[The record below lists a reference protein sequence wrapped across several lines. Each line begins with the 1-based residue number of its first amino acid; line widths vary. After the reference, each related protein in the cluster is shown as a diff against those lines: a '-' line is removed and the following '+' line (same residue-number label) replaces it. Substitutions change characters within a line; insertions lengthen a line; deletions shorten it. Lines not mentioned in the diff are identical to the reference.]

1 MGTTLHVFDYF
12 TQRPKCAAVNI
23 VFGDE
28 PLLKQLVL
36 TDLRQRVLEDPEI
49 PYGLY
54 DGDAIDWRD
63 VIDELSTVSL
73 FGGGGTRLV
82 VVRRADP
89 LVTKFRNRIEDY
101 FERPDKHGALVLE
114 VSKWAANTRLYKLA
128 GKLGLQ
134 IECRAPQSGA
144 GKNRNVDRGRV
155 SQWLVQWARDQHH
168 VELTQPVAF
177 QLVDLIG
184 VEFGL
189 LDQEIAR
196 LALYTEADNRITEPL
211 VQQHAGGWR
220 AKTVWQL
227 LDTALAGNAADALH
241 QLDLL
246 FQAGQ
251 EPTALMGPISW
262 SLRRFAAATRA
273 YQRAERQGHR
283 LHLANA
289 LEQGGF
295 YRWQKDA
302 LRRGE
307 AQLRRLGRE
316 RAGQLYQQLLKI
328 DLALKGSH
336 SSPAMARLAI
346 EYLLLHIAKRG

>member
-12 TQRPKCAAVNI
+12 TQQPKCASVNI

-54 DGDAIDWRD
+54 DGDTVEWRD
-63 VIDELSTVSL
+63 IIDELSTVSL

-89 LVTKFRNRIEDY
+89 LVTNYRSKIEKY

-128 GKLGLQ
+128 GKTGLQ
-134 IECRAPQSGA
+134 IDCRAPQTGT
-144 GKNRNVDRGRV
+144 GRNRSIDRGRV
-155 SQWLVQWARDQHH
+155 AQWLVQWAKDRHH
-168 VELTQPVAF
+168 VELTQQVAF
-177 QLVDLIG
+177 QLVDVIG

-196 LALYTEADNRITEPL
+196 LALYTEADNQITESL

-227 LDTALAGNAADALH
+227 IDTALAGNVADALR

-246 FQAGQ
+246 FKAGQ

-262 SLRRFAAATRA
+262 SLRRFAAATRV
-273 YQRAERQGHR
+273 YQRAERQR
-283 LHLANA
+283 RRVSLANA
-289 LEQGGF
+289 LERSGF
-295 YRWQKDA
+295 YGWQVKQ
-302 LRRGE
+302 GE
-307 AQLRRLGRE
+307 RQLRRLGRE
-316 RAGQLYQQLLKI
+316 RAGQFYEQLLKI

-336 SSPAMARLAI
+336 SSPVMARLAI
-346 EYLLLHIAKRG
+346 EHLLIHIAKRA